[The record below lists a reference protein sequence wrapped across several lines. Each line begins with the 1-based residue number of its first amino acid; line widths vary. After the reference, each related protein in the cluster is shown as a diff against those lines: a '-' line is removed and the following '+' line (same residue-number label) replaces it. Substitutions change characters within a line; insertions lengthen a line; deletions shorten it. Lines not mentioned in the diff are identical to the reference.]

1 MRAPDLYADGWALRS
16 GTEAHEAALATF
28 WIPETAARTN
38 LQVGDFAKLIFE
50 IAVDNPE
57 EPVSV
62 ERMWV
67 VVREIDGGHYFG
79 LLDNEPDSIA
89 ANDEFWLGA
98 EVPFR
103 PDHVIDIQAADDKS
117 RALAAEPP
125 LRSWPRA

>member
-1 MRAPDLYADGWALRS
+1 MRAPELHADGWALRS
-16 GTEAHEAALATF
+16 GTEAHAAAPATF
-28 WIPETAARTN
+28 WIPEATARAN

-67 VVREIDGGHYFG
+67 IVREIDGGRYFG

-89 ANDEFWLGA
+89 ANDEFWLGT